1 MMRSKYDNI
10 SIPLITLGSIVM
22 VISLVLT
29 SSNGQSNQNL
39 MPGFKLY
46 ENADY
51 NISIQYP
58 TTWDISEQDLPAN
71 GIVQLKAPDTKDQS
85 TSAIL
90 LVANYQMPKNTTL
103 DEFVDYFFKERYKN
117 STDYKLISSSN
128 TILAGLSGR
137 QFILY
142 DYDKDILG
150 IESTGKVMRLIAF
163 DNNTSNGYLI
173 KYWAQPSLYNKYLPL
188 VQKMI
193 NSFKITSNSS
203 SKTFQPKENTGNSF
217 ESASTPSSESSNQI
231 TSGLDSSIETGI
243 LNDQYSYTDANPKL
257 SITEFKLVDYNT
269 RRSSIIGEVMNN
281 TTDPIQNIHITSSV
295 YNLKNQLIAAGDTNL
310 DIDQLRPGEK
320 AGFEIV
326 LKTKVTGSK
335 RVNVSTDYQL
345 ADLLKPGFLKITLG
359 KLHEENRRL
368 SDYERF
374 TVVGEVTN
382 LGPDASSNVKV
393 IGLFFDK
400 KHNLVDYEYSRLK
413 SNPLMPAQKAPFET
427 FCFF

>member
-1 MMRSKYDNI
+1 MTCVSNKNLMLLLAI
-10 SIPLITLGSIVM
+10 S
-22 VISLVLT
+22 SLVIII
-29 SSNGQSNQNL
+29 SSCLHFSRGQTVEKALPDFNV
-39 MPGFKLY
+39 Y

-51 NISIQYP
+51 KINIQYP
-58 TTWDISEQDLPAN
+58 KSWHVSEQDLAAN
-71 GIVQLKAPDTKDQS
+71 VIVRFKAPDTKDQS
-85 TSAIL
+85 TSATLSI
-90 LVANYQMPKNTTL
+90 ANYQMPSNTTL
-103 DEFVDYFFKERYKN
+103 DKFVDFFFKERYKK
-117 STDYKLISSSN
+117 STDYKLINSSD
-128 TILAGLSGR
+128 TYLGGIRGR

-150 IESTGKVMRLIAF
+150 IESTGKVMRIIAL
-163 DNNTSNGYLI
+163 DNNTDNGYMI
-173 KYWAQPSLYNKYLPL
+173 KYWAQPSLFNKYLPQ

-193 NSFKITSNSS
+193 NSFKIIGHKVDGNVPVETN
-203 SKTFQPKENTGNSF
+203 TIVENR
-217 ESASTPSSESSNQI
+217 SESS
-231 TSGLDSSIETGI
+231 DSSFDNVLSNETSI

-257 SITEFKLVDYNT
+257 AITSFKLVDYNT
-269 RRSSIIGEVMNN
+269 RRSSIIGELMNN

-295 YNLKNQLIAAGDTNL
+295 YNLKNQLVAAGDTNL